1 MILAADRATGR
12 RDRTRLTV
20 HLRPAIFDFARL
32 RLAARDEAPRLPSTQ
47 CPLRLRS
54 PAARWARIS
63 RLGSAPALDALV
75 LLGRLVAL
83 DGLGAEVAAVA
94 ANAGTA
100 LGVVGLPLAGRDL
113 GLRRGPEAVAL
124 EEGAHALRGRTRE
137 CVGQAAPPRLGQR
150 VRHEG
155 EADTLAQEARE
166 RVEAGDLAALPVRTR
181 QQRADAGELV
191 AERKGAEAGREQRVH
206 LGGIARGEEA
216 LLHPAPQALVGR

>member
-32 RLAARDEAPRLPSTQ
+32 HLAARDEAPRLPSTQ
-47 CPLRLRS
+47 WPLRLRL
-54 PAARWARIS
+54 PARCARIS